1 MATNCDNV
9 IDLSPAKT
17 TWKIKVKIIR
27 LWRQYSA
34 GDIDSIEMVLID
46 SNGDTIQATLNEV
59 LVPIFEPFLEQ
70 DDSKILINFSLSPA
84 YGTLSP
90 EYLIGDY
97 IMFDSVMKD
106 LVTKFDPF
114 LSQGSSKIFINFS
127 VGHSYG
133 SYRTTKHPY
142 KISFLET
149 TRVRSCESPIE
160 VSGFDPAIYRDILD
174 GSLNSDY
181 LVDVIGQIVK
191 VSPIEV
197 VTVNGKDTNKISLE
211 LRNSNDER
219 LQTVLWGVFPTDVM
233 EAIQMRRNY
242 AIIYERS
249 ISNAYNVSD
258 VSLNPPMVEVDDFIA
273 VLPKDQL
280 VLAIV
285 DPKPLKTIS
294 QLSDARNVEKC
305 IVMCTIASID
315 SDMGWY
321 YLSCKVC
328 AKKVLNVPN
337 DFDEDGNDDDP
348 IMFTYY
354 CPNCKVSN
362 PNLLPRYKLHLIVL
376 DSTGSSKFVLFDNL
390 AIQLL
395 HQPCTELVGAN
406 ADEIQD
412 PAAIPLALNNLIGK
426 TYLFKVGI
434 ERENYLYKND
444 TYIISKVITNH
455 DIITEFQTIVHPKKP
470 SVTYSC
476 DNSILMVSDESSQ
489 ECEGTDLTPA
499 KRRGTLI
506 DNLEAAVDHNSLT
519 RSPCNT
525 GIKKEKTEEK
535 RNKSEGPSLQEQDT
549 LGEADMFSKPRD
561 VISNTHVLRDIAN
574 FLGSVQKDGQAQTI
588 DHLVDERNLVETAAT
603 KEVSKTVAQRNAR
616 TERFNILREKKQ
628 PLSITNQSSSMTK
641 DDLCNV
647 KMQKD
652 ARSHRLNMLCQKRK
666 CQRGDSPTDHAKQSE
681 NQPVSS
687 TDAATDIAISSVE
700 LYGRE
705 PNKRTYEQEFT
716 SQKGHISGQPLEQ
729 KNVKFNSNG
738 IPPAHPAVSL
748 PGTESFTNLLQSM
761 VTQNRV
767 FTPDSYTRPFVHNSV
782 GTSNYV
788 SPQVHPTSYLPN
800 QTTFTQL
807 LQSVMTQSSVVGGL
821 HTQKETTDVSP
832 MNIRQM
838 NGTGNSAISS
848 IDSDSEES
856 CDDIWGVDTTTGEND
871 YHFNS
876 ETESEDDIQ
885 IVEEQQE
892 EFINDAPASLGMIVS
907 DTRNKRKR
915 TKSASSTGRIEGTI

>member
-84 YGTLSP
+84 CGSYRLTKHPYKISFIATTRIRLCDDLPYRLTGFTPVNFREILDGTLSP
-90 EYLIGDY
+90 EYLID
-97 IMFDSVMKD
+97 IMGQIVEVSHVEIVSLNGKD
-106 LVTKFDPF
+106 TEKISLLLKNEADVRLPLVVWGKVALD
-114 LSQGSSKIFINFS
+114 LSEAIQLLSDRTLICGSSKIFINFS

-242 AIIYERS
+242 AIICVIRFGKINVWKDERS

-285 DPKPLKTIS
+285 DPKPLSAVCGVSQKDDFFVHTPRKTIS

-525 GIKKEKTEEK
+525 GIKKEKTEE
-535 RNKSEGPSLQEQDT
+535 
-549 LGEADMFSKPRD
+549 
-561 VISNTHVLRDIAN
+561 
-574 FLGSVQKDGQAQTI
+574 
-588 DHLVDERNLVETAAT
+588 
-603 KEVSKTVAQRNAR
+603 
-616 TERFNILREKKQ
+616 
-628 PLSITNQSSSMTK
+628 
-641 DDLCNV
+641 
-647 KMQKD
+647 
-652 ARSHRLNMLCQKRK
+652 
-666 CQRGDSPTDHAKQSE
+666 
-681 NQPVSS
+681 
-687 TDAATDIAISSVE
+687 
-700 LYGRE
+700 
-705 PNKRTYEQEFT
+705 
-716 SQKGHISGQPLEQ
+716 SG
-729 KNVKFNSNG
+729 
-738 IPPAHPAVSL
+738 
-748 PGTESFTNLLQSM
+748 
-761 VTQNRV
+761 
-767 FTPDSYTRPFVHNSV
+767 
-782 GTSNYV
+782 
-788 SPQVHPTSYLPN
+788 
-800 QTTFTQL
+800 
-807 LQSVMTQSSVVGGL
+807 
-821 HTQKETTDVSP
+821 
-832 MNIRQM
+832 
-838 NGTGNSAISS
+838 
-848 IDSDSEES
+848 
-856 CDDIWGVDTTTGEND
+856 
-871 YHFNS
+871 
-876 ETESEDDIQ
+876 
-885 IVEEQQE
+885 
-892 EFINDAPASLGMIVS
+892 
-907 DTRNKRKR
+907 
-915 TKSASSTGRIEGTI
+915 

>member
-1 MATNCDNV
+1 
-9 IDLSPAKT
+9 
-17 TWKIKVKIIR
+17 
-27 LWRQYSA
+27 
-34 GDIDSIEMVLID
+34 
-46 SNGDTIQATLNEV
+46 
-59 LVPIFEPFLEQ
+59 
-70 DDSKILINFSLSPA
+70 
-84 YGTLSP
+84 
-90 EYLIGDY
+90 
-97 IMFDSVMKD
+97 
-106 LVTKFDPF
+106 
-114 LSQGSSKIFINFS
+114 
-127 VGHSYG
+127 
-133 SYRTTKHPY
+133 
-142 KISFLET
+142 
-149 TRVRSCESPIE
+149 
-160 VSGFDPAIYRDILD
+160 
-174 GSLNSDY
+174 
-181 LVDVIGQIVK
+181 
-191 VSPIEV
+191 
-197 VTVNGKDTNKISLE
+197 
-211 LRNSNDER
+211 
-219 LQTVLWGVFPTDVM
+219 
-233 EAIQMRRNY
+233 
-242 AIIYERS
+242 
-249 ISNAYNVSD
+249 
-258 VSLNPPMVEVDDFIA
+258 
-273 VLPKDQL
+273 
-280 VLAIV
+280 
-285 DPKPLKTIS
+285 
-294 QLSDARNVEKC
+294 
-305 IVMCTIASID
+305 
-315 SDMGWY
+315 
-321 YLSCKVC
+321 
-328 AKKVLNVPN
+328 
-337 DFDEDGNDDDP
+337 
-348 IMFTYY
+348 
-354 CPNCKVSN
+354 
-362 PNLLPRYKLHLIVL
+362 
-376 DSTGSSKFVLFDNL
+376 
-390 AIQLL
+390 
-395 HQPCTELVGAN
+395 
-406 ADEIQD
+406 
-412 PAAIPLALNNLIGK
+412 
-426 TYLFKVGI
+426 
-434 ERENYLYKND
+434 
-444 TYIISKVITNH
+444 
-455 DIITEFQTIVHPKKP
+455 
-470 SVTYSC
+470 
-476 DNSILMVSDESSQ
+476 MVSDESSQ

-588 DHLVDERNLVETAAT
+588 DHLVDERNLMETAAT
-603 KEVSKTVAQRNAR
+603 KEVSKTGKRNAR

-782 GTSNYV
+782 GTSNHV

-807 LQSVMTQSSVVGGL
+807 LQSVMTHSSVVGGL